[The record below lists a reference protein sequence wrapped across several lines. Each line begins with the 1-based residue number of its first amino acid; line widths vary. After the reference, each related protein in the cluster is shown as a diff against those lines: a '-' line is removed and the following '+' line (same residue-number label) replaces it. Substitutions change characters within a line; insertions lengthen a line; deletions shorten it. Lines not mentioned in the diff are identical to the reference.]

1 MENSGVVVEADQKD
15 KDPSQELSLVR
26 ELGQGHLSRVFL
38 ALHRMSKELYAV
50 KVVRKPSLFQRVGA
64 FKLALREKDIL
75 SSLDHPFL
83 PSLFTHFESDNYIFL
98 ATKYCSGGDMSM
110 LRLRQPNQTFS
121 VSATRFYAAEVVLAL
136 EYLHKKGIVYRD
148 LKPKNILVQDSGH
161 IILTDFDLS
170 LRLSSIQQKETEK
183 LLSNSRPRI
192 GECSKDS
199 DGCSSQRSHSL
210 VGTKEYMAPEILWN
224 TGHAFPV
231 DWWSLGIVLY
241 EMVYGRTPFCG
252 ANRKETFYNILC
264 KDPFFTGPFS
274 TLQDLIEKLLV
285 KEPSRRL
292 GTARG
297 AEEVKTHHF
306 FHGLRWEELEFV
318 SRPPLIPSN
327 FSSDQCSVSSQQRG
341 LIPNENFSA
350 NSCNPQDSI
359 FQHF

>member
-1 MENSGVVVEADQKD
+1 MENSRAFVEAEKE
-15 KDPSQELSLVR
+15 KDPSQELSLIR
-26 ELGQGHLSRVFL
+26 EVAQGHLSRVFL

-50 KVVRKPSLFQRVGA
+50 KVMRKPSLCEKVGA

-75 SSLDHPFL
+75 STLDHPFL

-98 ATKYCSGGDMSM
+98 ATKYCSGGDMSV

-148 LKPKNILVQDSGH
+148 LKPENILVQDSGH
-161 IILTDFDLS
+161 IMLTDFDLS
-170 LRLSSIQQKETEK
+170 LRLSSIQQKEAEK
-183 LLSNSRPRI
+183 LLSNS
-192 GECSKDS
+192 KDS
-199 DGCSSQRSHSL
+199 GECSSQRSHSL
-210 VGTKEYMAPEILWN
+210 VGTKEYIAPEILWS

-231 DWWSLGIVLY
+231 DWWSLGIFLY

-252 ANRKETFYNILC
+252 GNRKETFYNILC
-264 KDPFFTGPFS
+264 KDPLFTGPFS
-274 TLQDLIEKLLV
+274 ALQDLIEKLLV

-292 GTARG
+292 GTTRG
-297 AEEVKTHHF
+297 AEEVKKHHF

-327 FSSDQCSVSSQQRG
+327 FSCDQCSVSSQQRG
-341 LIPNENFSA
+341 LMPNENFSA
-350 NSCNPQDSI
+350 DSHKPQDSS
-359 FQHF
+359 FEFF